1 MGQTLPKVAK
11 ALNASRFEKVKP
23 SFMALLATAQNVK
36 SLSLLL
42 LSRDSSPSLRWLCRN
57 LQRKGKAFDQRDGSS
72 SVPAKLV
79 CNRSLKAKRMEV
91 SGRRLKRTHT
101 YRLLNSAC

>member
-42 LSRDSSPSLRWLCRN
+42 LSRDASPSLRWLCRN
-57 LQRKGKAFDQRDGSS
+57 L
-72 SVPAKLV
+72 
-79 CNRSLKAKRMEV
+79 
-91 SGRRLKRTHT
+91 
-101 YRLLNSAC
+101 